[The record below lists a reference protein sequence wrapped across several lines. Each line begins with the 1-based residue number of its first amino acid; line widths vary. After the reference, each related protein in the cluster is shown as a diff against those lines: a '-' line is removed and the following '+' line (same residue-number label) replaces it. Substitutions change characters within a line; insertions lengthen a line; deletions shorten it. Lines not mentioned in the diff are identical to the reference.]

1 MKIKMEIDENL
12 QEEEIIVR
20 CRELSDDVVAMQ
32 RRIAEAVHAGM
43 RLAVVRGDL
52 EYYLPRNEILF
63 FETADA
69 VVAVH
74 TATQIYE
81 THLRLYELEKMLPGS
96 FLRVSKSCIMNT
108 EKIRSVRK
116 NITGASEVEFMDSVK
131 KAFVSRSYF
140 KVLTDKLEEKRLKK

>member
-12 QEEEIIVR
+12 QDEEIIVR

-52 EYYLPRNEILF
+52 EYYLPLNEILF
-63 FETADA
+63 FGDSRCLF
-69 VVAVH
+69 VAVH

-81 THLRLYELEKMLPGS
+81 THLRLYELEKC
-96 FLRVSKSCIMNT
+96 FR
-108 EKIRSVRK
+108 
-116 NITGASEVEFMDSVK
+116 A
-131 KAFVSRSYF
+131 AFCGCQNPA
-140 KVLTDKLEEKRLKK
+140 L

>member
-12 QEEEIIVR
+12 QDEEIIVR

-52 EYYLPRNEILF
+52 EYYLPLNEILF

-69 VVAVH
+69 VVAPRRFMKH
-74 TATQIYE
+74 ICGY
-81 THLRLYELEKMLPGS
+81 
-96 FLRVSKSCIMNT
+96 MNW
-108 EKIRSVRK
+108 
-116 NITGASEVEFMDSVK
+116 K
-131 KAFVSRSYF
+131 KCFRAAFCGCQNPA
-140 KVLTDKLEEKRLKK
+140 L

>member
-1 MKIKMEIDENL
+1 MLLWRFTRPRRFMKHICGYN
-12 QEEEIIVR
+12 
-20 CRELSDDVVAMQ
+20 
-32 RRIAEAVHAGM
+32 
-43 RLAVVRGDL
+43 
-52 EYYLPRNEILF
+52 
-63 FETADA
+63 
-69 VVAVH
+69 
-74 TATQIYE
+74 
-81 THLRLYELEKMLPGS
+81 ELEKMLPGS

>member
-43 RLAVVRGDL
+43 RLTVTRGDL
-52 EYYLPRNEILF
+52 EYFLPLNEILF
-63 FETADA
+63 FETADS

-81 THLRLYELEKMLPGS
+81 THLRLCGYMSWKKC
-96 FLRVSKSCIMNT
+96 FRAVSCGYPNP
-108 EKIRSVRK
+108 
-116 NITGASEVEFMDSVK
+116 A
-131 KAFVSRSYF
+131 
-140 KVLTDKLEEKRLKK
+140 L